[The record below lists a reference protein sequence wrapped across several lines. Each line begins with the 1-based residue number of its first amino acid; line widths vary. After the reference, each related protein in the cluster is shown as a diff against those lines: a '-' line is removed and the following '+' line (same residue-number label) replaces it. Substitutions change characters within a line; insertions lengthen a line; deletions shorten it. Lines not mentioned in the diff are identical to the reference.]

1 MDLGFPEYLRFL
13 FALIFVLGLV
23 GGTAVL
29 ARRFG
34 LGNRA
39 PVRRGGQRRLAIIDS
54 TVVDA
59 KRRLILVR
67 RDQTEHLLLVGGAN
81 ELLIESAIAAP
92 QEAPQS

>member
-1 MDLGFPEYLRFL
+1 M
-13 FALIFVLGLV
+13 FVLALV

-39 PVRRGGQRRLAIIDS
+39 PIRRGGQRRLAILDS

-81 ELLIESAIAAP
+81 ELLIETAIAPPQDAP
-92 QEAPQS
+92 QP